1 MQYHIQTLVKHLF
14 EKDSF
19 EQVTVQEL
27 KQFTE
32 AYPYAA
38 VGQYLYAKKLYDAR
52 SWNYYEQTEQASLY
66 FHNPLWYR
74 WLMDQKHE
82 TPVLMPRQEETAQQ
96 NAFRDRVVVQM
107 PKGSSPV
114 TNLPKEEVKE
124 PVEETVAADNHTAS
138 VGESETIKLTAVT
151 QEQLP
156 DWKDI
161 DDMPITTASIQP
173 EEAATH
179 LQEFLPEIN
188 TQEPLQADTEAFG
201 FVQADGTPLAEYT
214 ETVTDNTTE
223 QEQPVQSV
231 PEAETPVYTE
241 EHELTIHEFQPAA
254 DAAPIQ
260 ADTEAFGDIQEKDTT
275 ETYTET
281 VTHNTEEGYQAYT
294 EETAPAIENIAGI
307 PAAKEEVEATPEF
320 FAEVAAAQDEPS
332 TVQEEA
338 FTASAVAI
346 AESSVLAEEQHTA
359 ESGELSETIEA
370 PAAYEAQETTEAP
383 AETIAP
389 AEATE
394 SPVALETTEL
404 AAAAETAE
412 APAATGPEQWQETQA
427 VTESADQ
434 PVAAAPV
441 ADYQEDDV
449 QPGGD
454 LPPYQLLDNTTEIPA
469 AEAEAIEQKID
480 QEPITGEPAH
490 EGPVNIEFV
499 EDEPVTETIAQLA
512 SISEP
517 AVQEEHAGEYATQ
530 ESEPENHEP
539 IQEEAVTEHAE
550 PVQHEQSVAEE
561 PVVTEMAAQE
571 EHPVELNVPE
581 EPAGES
587 VTYEQEPVNNEPV
600 QEEVVTEPV
609 AESPSAAEG
618 LPQEQLEPVTREQEP
633 EQVNNEPGTQDPE
646 LVTPE
651 PIQWKAEPVF
661 TPANTEPKIAINTEE
676 PIFESYHTIDY
687 FASQGIK
694 LGQEDFK
701 DRLGKQLKSFTEW
714 LRSMKRIVPTE
725 ATASLDEVTS
735 QSIQR
740 IAEHSVEEKEV
751 ITEAMAEVWAKQG
764 HPEKAISVYEKLS
777 LLNPAKSPYFA
788 GRIEQLKAL

>member
-82 TPVLMPRQEETAQQ
+82 TPAVMLRQEETAQQ

-107 PKGSSPV
+107 PKGQSPV
-114 TNLPKEEVKE
+114 TNMPQEEVRE
-124 PVEETVAADNHTAS
+124 PVEETVAAENHSTS
-138 VGESETIKLTAVT
+138 VGESETIKLAAIT

-156 DWKDI
+156 GWKDI
-161 DDMPITTASIQP
+161 DDMPITAAPTQP

-179 LQEFLPEIN
+179 LQEYLPEIN
-188 TQEPLQADTEAFG
+188 TQEPIQADTEAFG
-201 FVQADGTPLAEYT
+201 FVQADGTPPAEYT
-214 ETVTDNTTE
+214 ETVTENTIE
-223 QEQPVQSV
+223 QQQPDQSASAV
-231 PEAETPVYTE
+231 ETPVYTE
-241 EHELTIHEFQPAA
+241 EHELTMHEFQPAP
-254 DAAPIQ
+254 DAEPIQ
-260 ADTEAFGDIQEKDTT
+260 ANTEAFGDIQEKDIT

-281 VTHNTEEGYQAYT
+281 VTHNTEEGYQGHS

-307 PAAKEEVEATPEF
+307 PAAKEEAEATPEF
-320 FAEVAAAQDEPS
+320 FAEVAAAQDESLP
-332 TVQEEA
+332 VPEETI
-338 FTASAVAI
+338 TASAVAI
-346 AESSVLAEEQHTA
+346 AESSLLAEEQHTA
-359 ESGELSETIEA
+359 GTGELSETIEA
-370 PAAYEAQETTEAP
+370 PAAYEAPETTETP
-383 AETIAP
+383 AETIEPAEAIAP

-394 SPVALETTEL
+394 SPVATETAEL
-404 AAAAETAE
+404 AAAEETAE
-412 APAATGPEQWQETQA
+412 LPVATEPEQVQETQPI
-427 VTESADQ
+427 TESIDQ
-434 PVAAAPV
+434 PIAAEHA
-441 ADYQEDDV
+441 AEYQEDEV

-469 AEAEAIEQKID
+469 AEAEAIEQKIEQD
-480 QEPITGEPAH
+480 LIINEPVH
-490 EGPVNIEFV
+490 EGPVTLEFV
-499 EDEPVTETIAQLA
+499 RDEPVTETIDQSA
-512 SISEP
+512 SITEP
-517 AVQEEHAGEYATQ
+517 AVQETPAGELAPH
-530 ESEPENHEP
+530 EPEPVNHEP
-539 IQEEAVTEHAE
+539 VQEEAVIEHTE
-550 PVQHEQSVAEE
+550 PVQHEQPIAEE
-561 PVVTEMAAQE
+561 PVVSEMAPQE
-571 EHPVELNVPE
+571 EHVGEPAIQVPE
-581 EPAGES
+581 LMQQEPIVE
-587 VTYEQEPVNNEPV
+587 EPVNNESV
-600 QEEVVTEPV
+600 QQEELVTQ
-609 AESPSAAEG
+609 A
-618 LPQEQLEPVTREQEP
+618 QEP
-633 EQVNNEPGTQDPE
+633 EQVHNEPETRDPE
-646 LVTPE
+646 PVAPE

-725 ATASLDEVTS
+725 ATASLDEVAS